1 MSVDLHEPG
10 SGASSTG
17 VVPSSRRWE
26 GWILGGM
33 VVVVVIL
40 ACVAQPLYPS
50 PWLDEGLNWGAVRS
64 LAVTGRY
71 GLDSADGFRPFATA
85 IQTGP
90 TVILPAVLA
99 FWALGPEPYSARL
112 VMALYAAL
120 AVVAAY
126 RVARRVLGSPGAG
139 LFGVGLML
147 VGSAEAAASFLPAA
161 RQFLGEVAALAWFL
175 AGLDA
180 WLADPDR
187 PEAPWWG
194 SRSVWLAGLYFGLAG
209 LTKSQMALVFG
220 PSWCLLWAVS
230 WLRDRGSRPARFLA
244 PIVIYLTVTSAWG
257 GVQYLALGPDR
268 FAANAA
274 LLRETALI
282 HVITFDPGHW
292 WAALGVLW
300 RSGYLIWGLPTL
312 AWLFV
317 RARRPDAVGRSALA
331 ASALPLT
338 ALVWFGLLSF
348 GWGRYAFYPLNLTA
362 LFLAGPLAELWR
374 AGPFVVPLPLWL
386 RRGVAAAVV
395 AFLLITGCVPFA
407 SGVIRAQDD
416 GFQAMRRYLKD
427 TLEPDA
433 VVATWEWPL
442 AIDGAP
448 RFLFPAQETLNGVT
462 VYIQDQGVR
471 PPAGE
476 FEPDVAAQRYVL
488 IGPFGAWTGIY
499 DMWVAGHE
507 PIARFGSYA
516 LYDLTGDTPP

>member
-1 MSVDLHEPG
+1 MTADLQGPG
-10 SGASSTG
+10 TGIPTAGAVSLW
-17 VVPSSRRWE
+17 RRRE
-26 GWILGGM
+26 GWILAALVL
-33 VVVVVIL
+33 VVVVL
-40 ACVAQPLYPS
+40 ACVAQPLYPL

-99 FWALGPEPYSARL
+99 FWVLGPEPYAARL
-112 VMALYAAL
+112 VTALYAVL

-126 RVARRVLGSPGAG
+126 RVARRVLGSPGVA
-139 LFGVGLML
+139 LIGVVLML
-147 VGSAEAAASFLPAA
+147 VGSAEPAASFLPAA

-175 AGLDA
+175 VGLDV
-180 WLADPDR
+180 WLADPDG
-187 PEAPWWG
+187 PAAPRLG
-194 SRSVWLAGLYFGLAG
+194 SRSVWLAGLFFGLAG

-230 WLRDRGSRPARFLA
+230 WLQDRGTRPARFLT
-244 PIVIYLTVTSAWG
+244 PIVIYLAVTSAWG
-257 GVQYLALGPDR
+257 GVQYLALGPER

-274 LLRETALI
+274 LLRATALI
-282 HVITFDPGHW
+282 HVITFDPDHW

-300 RSGYLIWGLPTL
+300 RSGYVFWGLPTL

-317 RARRPDAVGRSALA
+317 RARRPDAAGRRALA

-338 ALVWFGLLSF
+338 SLAWFGLLSF
-348 GWGRYAFYPLNLTA
+348 GWGRYAFYPLSLTA
-362 LFLAGPLAELWR
+362 LYLAGPLAELWR
-374 AGPFVVPLPLWL
+374 AVPAGTSGSLWL
-386 RRGVAAAVV
+386 RRGVATAVA
-395 AFLLITGCVPFA
+395 AFLLITGFVPFV
-407 SGVIRAQDD
+407 SGLMQAQDD
-416 GFQAMRRYLKD
+416 GFQAMRRYLKGN
-427 TLEPDA
+427 LASDA

-476 FEPDVAAQRYVL
+476 FEPNVASERYVL
-488 IGPFGAWTGIY
+488 VGPFGAWTGIY
-499 DMWVAGHE
+499 DMWIAGHE
-507 PIARFGSYA
+507 PIAHFGSYA
-516 LYDLTGDTPP
+516 LYDLTGGTP